1 MQRNEIEQ
9 ILKDYHWMINSI
21 KIMRKSLE
29 QAGEGLTAQY
39 GLEAAMPKAKG
50 ETSDPVHR
58 EVVRRGKRFKK
69 IREFEEKILKFQG
82 LFHKVS
88 DERECEVLYWLLEGR
103 SYRWIGHHMG
113 LSFSHIKRIRDSIV
127 DKLSFETNGTNG
139 TDVTKLK
146 KEKCAC

>member
-39 GLEAAMPKAKG
+39 GIEATMPKPQG
-50 ETSDPVHR
+50 TTSDPVYK
-58 EVVRRGKRFKK
+58 EVVRRSKRVKK
-69 IREFEEKILKFQG
+69 IQEFEAKILEFQG
-82 LFHKVS
+82 LFHKVH

-103 SYRWIGHHMG
+103 SYRWIAAHMG
-113 LSFSHIKRIRDSIV
+113 LSHSHIRRIKESIV
-127 DKLSFETNGTNG
+127 DQLSPDVPNVP
-139 TDVTKLK
+139 DVTKLK